1 MSIKIE
7 EKVKEKIREKI
18 EKAGFEIEYV
28 EFVKEGD
35 NNIFRVVLDK
45 LDSTVNIDDCEQI
58 SRLIEDDVDSLITKE
73 YILEVSSPGVERQ
86 LKNIDLYKKYVGSEI
101 FVKLFK
107 KIPQGKELTGNLTKV
122 DDDKNTITLEIDSKE
137 NIVLELSQ
145 ISSAHTVYD
154 FESTLKE
161 KNPVNLNKLNKF
173 NKK

>member
-1 MSIKIE
+1 MSIKLE
-7 EKVKEKIREKI
+7 ERVKEKIKVKI
-18 EKAGFEIEYV
+18 EELGFEIEYV

-35 NNIFRVVLDK
+35 NNIFRIVLDK
-45 LDSTVNIDDCEQI
+45 PNSTVDVDDCEKV
-58 SRLIEDDVDSLITKE
+58 SRLVEDDVDSLISKE

-86 LKNIDLYKKYVGSEI
+86 LKNIDLYNKYIGSEI

-107 KIPQGKELTGNLTKV
+107 KVSQGKELTGVLTNV
-122 DDDKNTITLEIDSKE
+122 DIDKNIITIELETKE
-137 NIVLELSQ
+137 VLMLELAQ

-154 FESTLKE
+154 FEATLKE

>member
-1 MSIKIE
+1 MSIKLE

-18 EKAGFEIEYV
+18 ENLDFEIEYV

-45 LDSTVNIDDCEQI
+45 PNSTVDVDDCEKI
-58 SRLIEDDVDSLITKE
+58 SRLIEDDVDSLISKE

-86 LKNIDLYKKYVGSEI
+86 LKNIDLYNKYVGNEI

-107 KIPQGKELTGNLTKV
+107 KIPQGKELTGNLIKV
-122 DDDKNTITLEIDSKE
+122 DVDKKVITLELEKE
-137 NIVLELSQ
+137 KVDLELSQ

-154 FESTLKE
+154 FEATLKE